1 MFYNWRFEYDN
12 DGHPVRIVF
21 NNWNE
26 QRDNTLGYPYAFCA
40 GNHIFFS
47 ESTDTNKILVDM
59 ILKSKQTTIKNMK

>member
-26 QRDNTLGYPYAFCA
+26 QRDNTLGFPYAFCA
-40 GNHIFFS
+40 GNHIFFQ
-47 ESTDTNKILVDM
+47 NL
-59 ILKSKQTTIKNMK
+59 QTQINISRYDIK

>member
-26 QRDNTLGYPYAFCA
+26 QRDNTLGFPYAFCA
-40 GNHIFFS
+40 GNHIFFQ
-47 ESTDTNKILVDM
+47 NLQ
-59 ILKSKQTTIKNMK
+59 KQIKY